1 LAVDQLLLG
10 SIAVRDHMGY
20 IVSSYTATL
29 LGRMHSEARE
39 GHSTTL
45 IIIIRISVMWTK
57 VETSFF

>member
-39 GHSTTL
+39 GHSTAL

>member
-39 GHSTTL
+39 GHSTAL
-45 IIIIRISVMWTK
+45 IIIRISVMWTK